1 MYCTD
6 LLQVCVSHS
15 KEECHT
21 TYEEVCKPVYHKPTY
36 QTAAH
41 NGKQCEQVPKKECK
55 YVQVIISND
64 SKGRL
69 SPLLNSPLCQVP
81 ECSRVPYEQ
90 CDEGY
95 EDKCTE
101 TPRTVAG
108 KVTKHRCV
116 WPKRSFYDDK
126 RC

>member
-41 NGKQCEQVPKKECK
+41 NGKECEQVPKKECK

-64 SKGRL
+64 STGRMSVSTTTL
-69 SPLLNSPLCQVP
+69 HI
-81 ECSRVPYEQ
+81 Q
-90 CDEGY
+90 CY
-95 EDKCTE
+95 YINVVKM
-101 TPRTVAG
+101 
-108 KVTKHRCV
+108 
-116 WPKRSFYDDK
+116 
-126 RC
+126 

>member
-41 NGKQCEQVPKKECK
+41 NGKECEQVPKKECK
-55 YVQVIISND
+55 YVQVNNNND
-64 SKGRL
+64 STGHM
-69 SPLLNSPLCQVP
+69 SPLLIVLSNSKTTMHYSFL
-81 ECSRVPYEQ
+81 
-90 CDEGY
+90 
-95 EDKCTE
+95 KNITLL
-101 TPRTVAG
+101 
-108 KVTKHRCV
+108 V
-116 WPKRSFYDDK
+116 WI
-126 RC
+126 